1 MNRFIIAM
9 ALCLCSLARLWFDLS
24 AQQEIIPL
32 YRNVSEEIQALEGQI
47 AKEIRAADR
56 NFFAHFLVSE
66 KERAGLANWYAEIN
80 QLRQTNRLDR
90 VVVELPVLGAQEERA
105 LILNGRFE
113 VHFSSGAR
121 IHHIKHKNRL
131 TESL

>member
-1 MNRFIIAM
+1 MNRCVFTVVFCI
-9 ALCLCSLARLWFDLS
+9 CSLAILWSDLG
-24 AQQEIIPL
+24 AQQEIVPL
-32 YRNVSEEIQALEGQI
+32 YGKVSQEIQALEGQI
-47 AKEIRAADR
+47 AKEIRAADG
-56 NFFAHFLVSE
+56 NFFAHFLLSG
-66 KERAGLANWYAEIN
+66 KEREGLAKWYAEIN

-90 VVVELPVLGAQEERA
+90 AVVELPVLGAQEGRA

-113 VHFSSGAR
+113 VYFSSGAR

>member
-9 ALCLCSLARLWFDLS
+9 TLCFCSLVTLWSDLS

-32 YRNVSEEIQALEGQI
+32 YKKVSQEIQALEGQI
-47 AKEIRAADR
+47 AKEIRAADG
-56 NFFAHFLVSE
+56 NFFAHFLLSG
-66 KERAGLANWYAEIN
+66 KEREGLAKWYAEIN

-90 VVVELPVLGAQEERA
+90 VVVELPVLGAQEGRA

-113 VHFSSGAR
+113 VYFSSGAR